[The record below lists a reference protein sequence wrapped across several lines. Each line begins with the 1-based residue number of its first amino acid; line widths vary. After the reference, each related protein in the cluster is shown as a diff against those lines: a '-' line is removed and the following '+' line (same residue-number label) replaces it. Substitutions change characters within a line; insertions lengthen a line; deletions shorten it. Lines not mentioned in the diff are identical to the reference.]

1 MGIKWPTSLPGRIAG
16 LWRDTAVVD
25 SVFQYRIL
33 QFFQLLLFTFTLLQS
48 AFPHRFADV
57 LLEGELSDCLINL
70 PLQSEISLER
80 VQLRL
85 LETNI
90 LGGNHM
96 LKSGLNAPRKNLF
109 PYKWNR
115 FTTMNNI

>member
-57 LLEGELSDCLINL
+57 LLEGELSGCLINL
-70 PLQSEISLER
+70 LLQGEISLER
-80 VQLRL
+80 V
-85 LETNI
+85 
-90 LGGNHM
+90 
-96 LKSGLNAPRKNLF
+96 
-109 PYKWNR
+109 
-115 FTTMNNI
+115 